1 LRTSVK
7 VTIILFIVGL
17 VFSLLGA
24 GWSQRPIIDY
34 YMDGLKDSFTF
45 HGYSMTINL
54 KYQNRGN
61 IDASLKLVVT
71 VTNANITVNSLEP
84 WIEYNETQ
92 VKFNVAAIGHMPT
105 YSSYAVNIYPVGIPQ
120 NFTIT
125 YTIED
130 TSNGLSINGMISH
143 LFLEPHGYS
152 PIFALYN
159 KTDTNTYEWLKA
171 RGHYP

>member
-1 LRTSVK
+1 MRTSVK

-45 HGYSMTINL
+45 HGYPMTVNL
-54 KYQNRGN
+54 KHQNRGN

-71 VTNANITVNSLEP
+71 VTDANLTVDELES

-92 VKFNVAAIGHMPT
+92 VKFNVAARSHMDS
-105 YSSYAVNIYPVGIPQ
+105 YSSHSVNVYPVGNPQ

-130 TSNGLSINGMISH
+130 TTGGLINSIISR

-152 PIFALYN
+152 PTYAVYN

>member
-1 LRTSVK
+1 MRTSVK

-34 YMDGLKDSFTF
+34 YMDGLDDSFTF
-45 HGYSMTINL
+45 HGYPITINL
-54 KYQNRGN
+54 KHQNRGN

-71 VTNANITVNSLEP
+71 VTDANLTVDSLES
-84 WIEYNETQ
+84 WIEHNETQ
-92 VKFNVAAIGHMPT
+92 IKFNVAAPSHMES
-105 YSSYAVNIYPVGIPQ
+105 YSSHSVKVYPVGSPQ

-130 TSNGLSINGMISH
+130 TTGGLINSIVSR
-143 LFLEPHGYS
+143 LFLESHGYY
-152 PIFALYN
+152 PTYAVYN
-159 KTDTNTYEWLKA
+159 RTNTDTYERLK
-171 RGHYP
+171 

>member
-1 LRTSVK
+1 MKKWQITIL
-7 VTIILFIVGL
+7 VTVIIFVIGL
-17 VFSLLGA
+17 AGA

-34 YMDGLKDSFTF
+34 YMSGLQDSFTF
-45 HGYSMTINL
+45 HGYSMTVNL

-71 VTNANITVNSLEP
+71 VTNANMTVNDLEP

-92 VKFNVAAIGHMPT
+92 VKFNVAATSHMDA
-105 YSSYAVNIYPVGIPQ
+105 YSSYAVNIYPVGDPQ

-130 TSNGLSINGMISH
+130 TSNGWSINGMISH
-143 LFLEPHGYS
+143 LFLEPHNYF
-152 PIFALYN
+152 PTYAMYN
-159 KTDTNTYEWLKA
+159 RTDTDTYQWLK
-171 RGHYP
+171 

>member
-1 LRTSVK
+1 MRIKKWQATIL
-7 VTIILFIVGL
+7 VTIILFIIT
-17 VFSLLGA
+17 LLGA

-34 YMDGLKDSFTF
+34 YMGGLEDSFTF
-45 HGYSMTINL
+45 HGYPMIVNL

-71 VTNANITVNSLEP
+71 VTNANITVTSLEP

-92 VKFNVAAIGHMPT
+92 VKFNVAAISHMET
-105 YSSYAVNIYPVGIPQ
+105 YSSYAVNISPVDNPQ

-130 TSNGLSINGMISH
+130 TTGGLINGMISH

-152 PIFALYN
+152 PIYAVYN
-159 KTDTNTYEWLKA
+159 RTDINTYEWLK
-171 RGHYP
+171 

>member
-1 LRTSVK
+1 LRTAIK

-17 VFSLLGA
+17 VFTLLGS

-34 YMDGLKDSFTF
+34 KMDGLEDNFTF
-45 HGYSMTINL
+45 HGYSMTVNL
-54 KYQNRGN
+54 MYRNRGN

-71 VTNANITVNSLEP
+71 VTNANITVDSLEP
-84 WIEYNETQ
+84 WIEYNKTQ
-92 VKFNVAAIGHMPT
+92 VKFNVAAIAHMEA
-105 YSSYAVNIYPVGIPQ
+105 YSSDAVNIYPVGNPQ

-130 TSNGLSINGMISH
+130 TSNALSINGIISH

-152 PIFALYN
+152 PVYAVYN
-159 KTDTNTYEWLKA
+159 KTATDTYEWLK
-171 RGHYP
+171 HITHP

>member
-1 LRTSVK
+1 MKKWQITIL
-7 VTIILFIVGL
+7 VTIIIFII
-17 VFSLLGA
+17 SLAGA

-34 YMDGLKDSFTF
+34 YMDGLKDNFTF
-45 HGYSMTINL
+45 HGYSMTVNL
-54 KYQNRGN
+54 KYKNRGN

-92 VKFNVAAIGHMPT
+92 VKFNVAATSHMDT
-105 YSSYAVNIYPVGIPQ
+105 YSSYAVNISPVDNPQ

-130 TSNGLSINGMISH
+130 TTGGLVNWMISH
-143 LFLEPHGYS
+143 LFLEPHGYF
-152 PIFALYN
+152 PTYAVYN
-159 KTDTNTYEWLKA
+159 RTDTDTYEWLK
-171 RGHYP
+171 

>member
-1 LRTSVK
+1 MKKWQATIL
-7 VTIILFIVGL
+7 VTIILFIIT
-17 VFSLLGA
+17 LLGA

-34 YMDGLKDSFTF
+34 YMDGLEDSFTF
-45 HGYSMTINL
+45 HGYPMIVNL

-61 IDASLKLVVT
+61 IDASLKLVIT

-92 VKFNVAAIGHMPT
+92 VKFNVAAISHMET
-105 YSSYAVNIYPVGIPQ
+105 YSSYAVNIYPVGDPQ

-152 PIFALYN
+152 AVFALYN
-159 KTDTNTYEWLKA
+159 KTDTNTYEWLK
-171 RGHYP
+171 